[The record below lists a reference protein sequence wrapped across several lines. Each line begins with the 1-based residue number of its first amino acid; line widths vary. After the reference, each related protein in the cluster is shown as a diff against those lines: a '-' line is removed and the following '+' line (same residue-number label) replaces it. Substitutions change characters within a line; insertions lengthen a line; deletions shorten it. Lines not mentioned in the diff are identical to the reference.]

1 MGSNPTRSPTV
12 QLHIHVF
19 GTLPFLKQKRMP
31 RVATEPPDAKLING
45 DPDDYLEEHC
55 ASELMDAFKA
65 KDPKLFRQALQAL
78 VMSAMEMGGEDA
90 G

>member
-1 MGSNPTRSPTV
+1 
-12 QLHIHVF
+12 
-19 GTLPFLKQKRMP
+19 MP
-31 RVATEPPDAKLING
+31 RVAVDAPDAKLING